1 MKTYLCLLFISL
13 IMTIVG
19 FIRVINWVAQNT
31 SYKRYN
37 DSKFS
42 GSIGGRGGEDSE
54 SEFTILASVWLSVYC
69 FIIFCIFAQI
79 QTTNRLNRL
88 INGQVLPMNF
98 PTQ

>member
-1 MKTYLCLLFISL
+1 
-13 IMTIVG
+13 
-19 FIRVINWVAQNT
+19 VINWVAQNT